1 MTTGRINQ
9 VAIVQDATS
18 PPRPKARTSDA
29 SQHNGQWLVLNH
41 TAVAELFPTLT
52 ALQSNTSVNSC
63 RHPWRRSKIHGH
75 RALSFRP
82 KRRPKNAPPSFDSF
96 VNLPPR
102 QHPSIKDCQ
111 ALPGTPDK
119 TQRFPTRA
127 PLV

>member
-18 PPRPKARTSDA
+18 PPARKQGRQTPPNTTA
-29 SQHNGQWLVLNH
+29 SGWFSI
-41 TAVAELFPTLT
+41 TAVAELFPTLI
-52 ALQSNTSVNSC
+52 ALQSNTSANSC

-82 KRRPKNAPPSFDSF
+82 NRRTKNAPPSFDSF

-111 ALPGTPDK
+111 ALPGKPDK